1 MEGINDILVV
11 GAGTAGL
18 SAGIY
23 GARSKRGTLILDR
36 KRPGGQAATTE
47 KMENYPGFPG
57 CIGGRALMDR
67 FRDHA
72 TEMGA
77 RIEKTD
83 VVGFAE
89 EAGIYVA
96 KTASGGEFRARCL
109 ILAPGCE
116 PRRLGIP
123 GEKEFSGMGVSYCAT
138 CDAELY
144 EGAVVVVV
152 GSGDTAVEEAN
163 YISRFA
169 DEVIMIVVHDEGVL
183 DCNKTMAQA
192 ALANPKM
199 TWKWNRSLLS
209 IEGSDSVSGVRA
221 KNLRSGGEE
230 ELACDGVFIFVGTI
244 PQTAF
249 IGDFVA
255 TRNGFILT
263 DEKMETNRPR
273 VYAAG
278 DARVKVLRQVVTAA
292 SDGAT
297 AAFFADRALTE
308 MDEFAQAM
316 DRAGKDCLL
325 YFYTPPVQRS
335 LDLFPVVER
344 MAGELGLPL
353 IKLDTFRYR
362 GVAASLGVSGVPR
375 LLRAGR
381 NDTGDVIPG
390 ETIPL

>member
-1 MEGINDILVV
+1 MQEINDLIVV
-11 GAGTAGL
+11 GAGSAGL
-18 SAGIY
+18 SAGVY
-23 GARSKRGTLILDR
+23 GARSKRSTLILDR
-36 KRPGGQAATTE
+36 RRPGGQAATTE

-57 CIGGRALMDR
+57 VIGGRELMDR
-67 FRDHA
+67 FREHA
-72 TEMGA
+72 TGMGA

-83 VVGFAE
+83 VLGFAE
-89 EAGIYVA
+89 EGGIYVVRT
-96 KTASGGEFRARCL
+96 KGGEFRARSL

-123 GEKEFSGMGVSYCAT
+123 GEKEFSGSGVSYCAT

-144 EGAVVVVV
+144 EGSVVVVV

-169 DEVIMIVVHDEGVL
+169 DEVVMIVVHDEGVL
-183 DCNKTMAQA
+183 DCNRTMAEA

-199 TWKWNRSLLS
+199 TWKWNRSLAS
-209 IEGSDSVSGVRA
+209 IEGGEAVMGVKA
-221 KNLRSGGEE
+221 NNLRTGRVEE
-230 ELACDGVFIFVGTI
+230 IECDGVFIFVGTI

-255 TRNGFILT
+255 TKNGFIVT
-263 DEKMETNRPR
+263 DEKMETNRPL

-278 DARVKVLRQVVTAA
+278 DARVKALRQVVTAA

-316 DRAGKDCLL
+316 DRAGKECLL

-335 LDLFPVVER
+335 LELFPLAE
-344 MAGELGLPL
+344 AKAAELGLPL
-353 IKLDTFRYR
+353 VKLDTFRYR
-362 GVAASLGVSGVPR
+362 GVAAKLGVSSVPW
-375 LLRAGR
+375 LIRAVR
-381 NDTGDVIPG
+381 NETGDVIPG
-390 ETIPL
+390 ESIPL